1 MPETL
6 RESVAAPMSVFGRL
20 KSSRFLRSVGILSSG
35 SAAGHLFT
43 LAAAPILTRIYGP
56 REFGALGLFTDFLS
70 IVGVAVSLQYEISI
84 VAGKD
89 ETEAAYLTFG
99 AVMFALPISVL
110 AGLTLWML
118 IDLSVLGFG
127 VLPWYTPV
135 LMGFT
140 MVFVGL
146 FTALRY
152 WSLRERQFGQIAEG
166 LVVQSGGRAILQT
179 VLGFTGFHASGM
191 LVGETVGRCIGMS
204 KMLRSAWPILRNH
217 ARTFSRQQLLQV
229 LWFHRKF
236 PLYSMP
242 SSFLNALCLGLSLP
256 LLIRQ
261 YGVSP
266 GGYYS
271 LVWKAI
277 TVPSVLIT
285 TAVADTFH
293 SHLAACA
300 RDTPSQIMKLFKT
313 TTASLFLL
321 GLLPALILWFF
332 GPALFAL
339 VFGARWRVSGTM
351 AALVAPWY
359 LAQFIVS
366 PLSRV
371 VVVLSGQELKLM
383 WDLLCL
389 ASLLGVFYLAHA
401 DGFALLHTIA
411 LLSGVYTFL
420 MLVYYLVLLR
430 IIARFNDTQCALA
443 PAV

>member
-1 MPETL
+1 MIETF
-6 RESVAAPMSVFGRL
+6 RESVAASKSRFAQL
-20 KSSRFLRSVGILSSG
+20 KSSGFLRSVGILSSG
-35 SAAGHLFT
+35 SAIGHLFT
-43 LAAAPILTRIYGP
+43 LAAAPILTRVYGP
-56 REFGALGLFTDFLS
+56 REFGALGLFTDFLG
-70 IVGVAVSLQYEISI
+70 IAGVAVSLQYEISI

-99 AVMFALPISVL
+99 AVMFALPVSVL
-110 AGLTLWML
+110 AGLTLWVL
-118 IDLSVLGFG
+118 IKFSVLGFG
-127 VLPWYTPV
+127 VLPWYTPL
-135 LMGFT
+135 LMAFT
-140 MVFVGL
+140 MLFLGL

-152 WSLRERQFGQIAEG
+152 WSLRERQLGPIAQGQMM
-166 LVVQSGGRAILQT
+166 QSGGRAILQT
-179 VLGFTGFHASGM
+179 VLGLTGFHASGM
-191 LVGETVGRCIGMS
+191 LFGETIGRCIGMS

-217 ARTFSRQQLLQV
+217 ARTFSSQQFLRV

-242 SSFLNALCLGLSLP
+242 SSFLDALCLGLSLP

-261 YGVSP
+261 YGVST

-293 SHLAACA
+293 HHLAACV
-300 RDTPSQIMKLFKT
+300 RDTPSEIMKLFKT
-313 TTASLFLL
+313 TTASLLLL
-321 GLLPALILWFF
+321 GLLPTLILWFF

-339 VFGARWRVSGTM
+339 VLGARWRVSGTM
-351 AALVAPWY
+351 AAIVAPWY

-389 ASLLGVFYLAHA
+389 AGLLCVFYLAHA
-401 DGFALLHTIA
+401 NGLALLHTIG
-411 LLSGVYTFL
+411 LLSGAYTFL
-420 MLVYYLVLLR
+420 LVVYYLVLLR
-430 IIARFNDTQCALA
+430 IIARFNDTHCAMA
-443 PAV
+443 PAA